1 MPALVQVLLLEREE
15 FSFKKEH
22 QGGVVEVEVFSCD
35 SACVS
40 VKDFHL
46 IDKGIA
52 KCLRK
57 KSPTKLYLP
66 KQMGEDQLND
76 LELDGPITLRML
88 DGIA

>member
-1 MPALVQVLLLEREE
+1 M
-15 FSFKKEH
+15 
-22 QGGVVEVEVFSCD
+22 GVVEVQAFSYD

-40 VKDFHL
+40 IKDFHW

-57 KSPTKLYLP
+57 KSPTKLYLL